1 MLLILFFQSS
11 YLFMVRN
18 TFQSPG
24 CHGTLNHENSDF
36 FFNLFLGQSYFKDQQ
51 YIRKSKKYIEMYK
64 RRLLEEFAHV
74 VMEAEKSHDLPTA
87 GCRTKKAVAWFRLSG
102 KSGESGCKY

>member
-1 MLLILFFQSS
+1 
-11 YLFMVRN
+11 
-18 TFQSPG
+18 
-24 CHGTLNHENSDF
+24 
-36 FFNLFLGQSYFKDQQ
+36 
-51 YIRKSKKYIEMYK
+51 MYK

-102 KSGESGCKY
+102 RSGESGCKY